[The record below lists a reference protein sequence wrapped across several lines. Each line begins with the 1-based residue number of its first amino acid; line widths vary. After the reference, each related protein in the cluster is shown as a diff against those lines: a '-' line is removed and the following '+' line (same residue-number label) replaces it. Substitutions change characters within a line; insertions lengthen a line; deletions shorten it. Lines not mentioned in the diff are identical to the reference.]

1 MTAPLP
7 SLRTPAASALA
18 ALAVLLVPQ
27 AALAQGSE
35 RAHAPQLDDVVVTG
49 TRTERRLAD
58 TPVAT
63 EVINRSEIEASGA
76 VNVADLLTSRTGIE
90 VFSALQGEG
99 IRLQGLD
106 SKHVLILIDGRRV
119 TGRLSGTVD
128 LTRYPIESIE
138 RVEIV
143 RGGSSALYGSEA
155 MAGVVNLITRQA
167 KEPLSFETQG
177 LYGSLNS
184 GLFSGTMALNTEA
197 ADTRVT
203 AGWRRQDAY
212 DLTPGTPGT
221 TGNALNEVTLSNN
234 STFNFSRDL
243 QVKTHLDYFNRG
255 QYGIDGSATGAL
267 FDRTNNTESFSAAV
281 EPQFT
286 LPGLANLRVGAYYNH
301 YRDQYLKDQRNSN
314 ALDQYEQT
322 VDQLA
327 QLQIQ
332 DERAVGLDHILTSG
346 VELAYERLST
356 DRLNAAFG
364 DRTRAALFTQD
375 EWQALPSLVVLPGL
389 RADLDS
395 RYGTNLAPKV
405 ALRYDPAQAVTL
417 RASLGTGFRAPD
429 FKELMLQF
437 QNVSSGYEVVGNP
450 NLSPESS
457 TSLNLGL
464 ESRLTSWAWLNA
476 NLYQNEIANLIQTEL
491 SRAGTADTIT
501 QYRYVNVASAMT
513 RGVEASLRI
522 QPFTGFILE
531 PGYTLND
538 TLDRSTGLQ
547 LEGRSL
553 HKGSL
558 TARYQ
563 HEPWGLGIYV
573 RGAMNGERPFH
584 SEANGVTTTTMAAAF
599 TTLEARVTKS
609 LTRQLTA
616 HVQGN
621 NLLNVTDPVYTPMQP
636 LTLLAGLTARF

>member
-1 MTAPLP
+1 MIAPSRTLLSLAAATLP
-7 SLRTPAASALA
+7 LIASPALA
-18 ALAVLLVPQ
+18 K
-27 AALAQGSE
+27 
-35 RAHAPQLDDVVVTG
+35 APQGAAATPLLDEVVVTG

-63 EVINRSEIEASGA
+63 EVITRSEIEASGA
-76 VNVADLLTSRTGIE
+76 VNVADLLMSRTGIE

-106 SKHVLILIDGRRV
+106 SKHVLILVDGRRI

-128 LTRYPIESIE
+128 LTRFPIESIE

-167 KEPLSFETQG
+167 KKPLSFETQG
-177 LYGSLNS
+177 LYGSLNT
-184 GLFSGTMALNTEA
+184 GVFSGTMAHKTEIV
-197 ADTRVT
+197 DTRIT

-212 DLTPGTPGT
+212 DLTPSTPGT
-221 TGNALNEVTLSNN
+221 TGNSLNEVTLSNN
-234 STFNFSRDL
+234 SSFTLSRDL
-243 QVKTHLDYFNRG
+243 QVKTHLDYFNRI
-255 QYGIDGSATGAL
+255 QQGIDSSATGAI
-267 FDRTNNTESFSAAV
+267 FDRTNNTESLSAAI
-281 EPQFT
+281 EPEFT
-286 LPGLANLRVGAYYNH
+286 LPGLANLKVTAYYNH

-322 VDQLA
+322 IDQLT
-327 QLQIQ
+327 QLQVQ
-332 DERAVGLDHILTSG
+332 DERALGLAHILTSG
-346 VELAYERLST
+346 AEVAYERLST
-356 DRLNAAFG
+356 DRLNAAYG
-364 DRTRAALFTQD
+364 DRVRAALYTQD
-375 EWQALPSLVVLPGL
+375 EWQALPSLLVLPGL

-405 ALRYDPAQAVTL
+405 ALRYDPTQTVTL

-429 FKELMLQF
+429 FKELMMQF
-437 QNVSSGYEVVGNP
+437 QNVSAGYEVVGNP
-450 NLSPESS
+450 NLNPETSS
-457 TSLNLGL
+457 SLNVGL
-464 ESRLTSWAWLNA
+464 ETRLTSWAWLGA

-491 SRAGTADTIT
+491 ARAGTADTVT

-522 QPFTGFILE
+522 QAFKGLILE

-553 HKGSL
+553 HKGTL

-563 HEPWGLGIYV
+563 HDPWGLGLYV
-573 RGAMNGERPFH
+573 RGALNGERPFH
-584 SEANGVTTTTMAAAF
+584 STTNGVTSTTMAPAY
-599 TTLEARVTKS
+599 TTLEARLTKS
-609 LTRQLTA
+609 ITQQLSA
-616 HVQGN
+616 HVQGT
-621 NLLNVTDPVYTPMQP
+621 NLLNIADPVYTPMQP
-636 LTLLAGLTARF
+636 LTVLAGLTARF

>member
-1 MTAPLP
+1 MTVAHPRLKPPSAAP
-7 SLRTPAASALA
+7 LA
-18 ALAVLLVPQ
+18 ALALIFGALPAQ
-27 AALAQGSE
+27 AQAPHGSD
-35 RAHAPQLDDVVVTG
+35 APQLDDVVVTG

-63 EVINRSEIEASGA
+63 EVITRSEIEASGA

-106 SKHVLILIDGRRV
+106 SKHVLILVDGRRI

-155 MAGVVNLITRQA
+155 MAGVINLITRQA
-167 KEPLSFETQG
+167 KESLSFETQG
-177 LYGSLNS
+177 LYGSLNT
-184 GLFSGTMALNTEA
+184 GVFSGTMSQTSEA
-197 ADTRVT
+197 FDTRIT

-234 STFNFSRDL
+234 SSFKLSRDR
-243 QVKTHLDYFNRG
+243 QVKTHLDYYNRG
-255 QYGIDGSATGAL
+255 QYGIDSSTTGAV
-267 FDRTNNTESFSAAV
+267 FDRTNHTESFSGSI

-286 LPGLANLRVGAYYNH
+286 LPGLANLKVSAYYNH

-327 QLQIQ
+327 QLQVQ
-332 DERAVGLDHILTSG
+332 DERAIGLDHLLTSG
-346 VELAYERLST
+346 AEIAYERLST
-356 DRLNAAFG
+356 DRLNAAYG
-364 DRTRAALFTQD
+364 DRKRAALYAQD

-395 RYGTNLAPKV
+395 RYGTNVAPKV
-405 ALRYDPAQAVTL
+405 ALRYDATQAVTL

-429 FKELMLQF
+429 FKELLLQF
-437 QNVSSGYEVVGNP
+437 QNVSAGYEIVGNP
-450 NLSPESS
+450 NLGPETS
-457 TSLNLGL
+457 TSLNVGL
-464 ESRLTSWAWLNA
+464 DSRLASWAWISA
-476 NLYQNEIANLIQTEL
+476 NLYQNEVANLIQTEL
-491 SRAGTADTIT
+491 ARAGTADTIT

-513 RGVEASLRI
+513 RGIEASLRI
-522 QPFTGFILE
+522 QPFTGFVLE

-538 TLDRSTGLQ
+538 TLDRSTGLL

-553 HKGSL
+553 HKGTL

-573 RGAMNGERPFH
+573 RGALNGERPFH
-584 SEANGVTTTTMAAAF
+584 SKANAVTSTTMAPAF
-599 TTLEARVTKS
+599 TTLEARLAKS
-609 LTRQLTA
+609 LSRQLSA
-616 HVQGN
+616 HVQGS